1 MSRTLTVRKS
11 KGDNP
16 YSPGWHKV
24 TVSNAKYGEWNG
36 TKFLDVCFEDY
47 SEKCNMRVYA
57 KTNKEGE
64 EFAIGQVFRFAN
76 AGITDGL
83 EGADGNVTIKMDD
96 SPEALIGKEV
106 NIYLYKDGEYSR
118 VLGQVA
124 PTVFENMVESFTEKD
139 VDYWKGKANQYFTNY
154 VSKRVAP
161 ATQTEDVTANMPF

>member
-24 TVSNAKYGEWNG
+24 TVSSAKYGEWNG

-47 SEKCNMRVYA
+47 SEKCNMRVYT

-96 SPEALIGKEV
+96 SPEALIGKEM
-106 NIYLYKDGEYSR
+106 NIYLYKDGDYSR
-118 VLGQVA
+118 VLGQIA

-139 VDYWKGKANQYFTNY
+139 VDYWKSKAHQYFTNFISKKI
-154 VSKRVAP
+154 VSNG
-161 ATQTEDVTANMPF
+161 QTEDVTANMPF